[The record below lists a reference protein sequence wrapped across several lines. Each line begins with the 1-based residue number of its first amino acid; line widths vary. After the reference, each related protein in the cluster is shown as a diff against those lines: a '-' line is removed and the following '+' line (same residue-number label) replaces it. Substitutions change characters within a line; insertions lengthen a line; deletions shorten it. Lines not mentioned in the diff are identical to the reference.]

1 MKEHVLKYFE
11 LIFLDIKFTE
21 STFENKL
28 TQRQEAVQHLS
39 KQDRFIYVKEGNRL
53 MKPFQSDIM
62 MRVLS
67 ILFVGLK
74 PRFPHVVQ
82 KLKEITLPMSA
93 LACMWVSFIIWQ

>member
-1 MKEHVLKYFE
+1 MKEHILKHFE

-67 ILFVGLK
+67 ILFVGPK
-74 PRFPHVVQ
+74 PRFPHVVR
-82 KLKEITLPMSA
+82 KLKEITLPMLA
-93 LACMWVSFIIWQ
+93 LAYMGVSFIVWQ